1 MKAAVI
7 YGTKDV
13 RVEDVKEPTA
23 GAGKVKVKV
32 EWAGICGSDLHAYH
46 HGIGVSAEPYPLTNQ
61 GLPLT
66 LGHEFAGVIS
76 EVGEGVTGFAIGD
89 RVAIEPLIFA
99 ADDYYVQQ
107 GHYNRA
113 VSFGFIGL
121 QGDGGFAEYAV
132 VDAEKAHKLPENV
145 SLEEGALVEPTAV
158 VVQAVKESQLKI
170 GDAVVVYGAGPIG
183 LLTII
188 AAKAAGAATIIAV
201 DISPERLQKA
211 LEVGATTVVH
221 SGEEDAT
228 AKIMSLHPYGV
239 DVAYEAAGAQ
249 QTFTGALE
257 VIKKGGQLMIIA
269 AYAKPVTLDVNSILT
284 KEITIKTS
292 LAYRHIFP
300 EVIAMIASGRL
311 DVKPVITRQIKLDDI
326 VEEGLELLVKD
337 KSQAK
342 ILVKTQP

>member
-1 MKAAVI
+1 MKAAII

-13 RVEDVKEPTA
+13 RVEDVQEPQVSA
-23 GAGKVKVKV
+23 GRVKVKV

-46 HGIGVSAEPYPLTNQ
+46 HGIGVTAEPHPITKK
-61 GLPLT
+61 GLPLA
-66 LGHEFAGVIS
+66 LGHEFAGVIT
-76 EVGEGVTGFAIGD
+76 EVGEGVTELAVGD
-89 RVAIEPLIFA
+89 RVAIEPIIYA
-99 ADDYYVQQ
+99 KDDYYAKQ
-107 GHYNRA
+107 GFYNRA
-113 VSFGFIGL
+113 VMFGFVGL
-121 QGDGGFAEYAV
+121 QDDGGFAEYTV
-132 VDAEKAHKLPENV
+132 VDADQAHKLPDNV
-145 SLEEGALVEPTAV
+145 SLEEGALIEPTAV
-158 VVQAVKESQLKI
+158 TVQAVKESQIKI

-211 LEVGATTVVH
+211 LEVGATTVIN
-221 SGEEDAT
+221 SMEEDAT
-228 AKIMSLHPYGV
+228 AKILSLHPYGV

-249 QTFTGALE
+249 QTFTSALE
-257 VIKKGGQLMIIA
+257 AIKKGGQLMIIA
-269 AYAKPVTLDVNSILT
+269 AYAQPVTLDVNSILT
-284 KEITIKTS
+284 KEVTIKTS

-300 EVIAMIASGRL
+300 EVIAMISSGRL
-311 DVKPVITRQIKLDDI
+311 DVKPVITRQIKLDNI